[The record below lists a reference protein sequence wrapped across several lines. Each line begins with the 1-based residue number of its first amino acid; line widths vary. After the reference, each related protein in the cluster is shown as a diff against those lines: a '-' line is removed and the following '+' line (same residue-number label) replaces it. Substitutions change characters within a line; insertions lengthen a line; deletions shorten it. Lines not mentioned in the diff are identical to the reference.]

1 MTPQSIALSLVSHT
15 NVGKTTLARTLLQ
28 RDVGEVRDEAHV
40 THEAERHVM
49 IESPEGD
56 RLELWDTPGFGDSKR
71 LARRLAQQGSPLGWF
86 LSEIWDRFRD
96 RGFWHSQRAVRH
108 VLEQADVVLYLVN
121 ASEAPRDCGH
131 LDPELQVLELIGK
144 PVLVLLNQ
152 LGPPR
157 GADAEVA
164 EIGRWRNHLAERP
177 VVHEV
182 LALDAFARCWVQEE
196 RLLEAIATTL
206 TPTAHTDPAR
216 HAAFA
221 RLRAAWAARS
231 QSTFEASM
239 RTLAARISR
248 AALDRE
254 AIAGSAWVGK
264 FKELIGLFLS
274 GQARPRDH
282 AMQSLATRLD
292 VDIRAS
298 TDRLIKLHGLDGR
311 ATCVV
316 LVRLAEHY
324 AAQEP
329 LSEGK
334 AAMWGGMLT
343 GALAGLKADL
353 ATGGLTLGGGLLVG
367 GLLGALGGAGLAKG
381 VNVVRGVPQPTLAW
395 ADTALTELVKSALL
409 GYLAVAHF
417 GRGRG
422 DWTDGEAP
430 AFWQAAIDDVM
441 KERAAGLRDQLQPRA
456 PPGDPAELEDA
467 LTDWFKAAAGDL
479 LDRLYPRQGP
489 VAN

>member
-1 MTPQSIALSLVSHT
+1 
-15 NVGKTTLARTLLQ
+15 
-28 RDVGEVRDEAHV
+28 
-40 THEAERHVM
+40 
-49 IESPEGD
+49 
-56 RLELWDTPGFGDSKR
+56 
-71 LARRLAQQGSPLGWF
+71 
-86 LSEIWDRFRD
+86 
-96 RGFWHSQRAVRH
+96 
-108 VLEQADVVLYLVN
+108 
-121 ASEAPRDCGH
+121 
-131 LDPELQVLELIGK
+131 
-144 PVLVLLNQ
+144 
-152 LGPPR
+152 
-157 GADAEVA
+157 
-164 EIGRWRNHLAERP
+164 

-182 LALDAFARCWVQEE
+182 LALDAFARCWVQEG
-196 RLLEAIATTL
+196 RLLDAIATTL
-206 TPTAHTDPAR
+206 RPAAKVEPAR

-221 RLRAAWAARS
+221 RLRTAWAARS

-239 RTLAARISR
+239 RVLAARITR

-254 AIAGSAWVGK
+254 PIAGSAWVGK
-264 FKELIGLFLS
+264 FKELLGLFRS
-274 GQARPRDH
+274 GQATPGDQ

-311 ATCVV
+311 ATGVV

-334 AAMWGGMLT
+334 AAIWGGMLT

-381 VNVVRGVPQPTLAW
+381 VNVVRGVAQPTLAW
-395 ADTALTELVKSALL
+395 ADPALTELVKSALL

-422 DWTDGEAP
+422 DWADGEAP

-441 KERAAGLRDQLQPRA
+441 RERAAGLRDQLQPRA
-456 PPGDPAELEDA
+456 SPGDSTRLEDG
-467 LTDWFKAAAGDL
+467 LTDWFRAAVGDL
-479 LDRLYPRQGP
+479 LDRLYPRQGS
-489 VAN
+489 VGN

>member
-1 MTPQSIALSLVSHT
+1 
-15 NVGKTTLARTLLQ
+15 
-28 RDVGEVRDEAHV
+28 
-40 THEAERHVM
+40 
-49 IESPEGD
+49 
-56 RLELWDTPGFGDSKR
+56 
-71 LARRLAQQGSPLGWF
+71 
-86 LSEIWDRFRD
+86 
-96 RGFWHSQRAVRH
+96 
-108 VLEQADVVLYLVN
+108 
-121 ASEAPRDCGH
+121 
-131 LDPELQVLELIGK
+131 
-144 PVLVLLNQ
+144 
-152 LGPPR
+152 
-157 GADAEVA
+157 
-164 EIGRWRNHLAERP
+164 
-177 VVHEV
+177 
-182 LALDAFARCWVQEE
+182 
-196 RLLEAIATTL
+196 
-206 TPTAHTDPAR
+206 
-216 HAAFA
+216 
-221 RLRAAWAARS
+221 
-231 QSTFEASM
+231 
-239 RTLAARISR
+239 
-248 AALDRE
+248 
-254 AIAGSAWVGK
+254 VGK
-264 FKELIGLFLS
+264 FKELIGLFRS